1 MYTSYMIRK
10 RKGFLAPQTEVN
22 SKEEKSKL
30 SVYQIIGLFILSNL
44 FVICVLL
51 LIYLLF

>member
-1 MYTSYMIRK
+1 MYTSYMIQK
-10 RKGFLAPQTEVN
+10 RKGFDVPQSERH
-22 SKEEKSKL
+22 SKDEKSKL

-44 FVICVLL
+44 CVIGILL